1 MRTLTSAIALGSFV
15 VAAPGL
21 AQEQE
26 QEQEED
32 RGVVD
37 FAPGSTGRITAPLA
51 TIVDDAKRRGEA
63 MREELQPLAPAE
75 NAFEDVDFDNL
86 REKALNNPRVR
97 SLMGVGDES
106 GSGAGDEDQRYE
118 GSRVFLLASFSMPK
132 ESLRQ
137 MMSEA
142 NTYGLPIIFRGF
154 VNNSIY
160 ETQAALEDVFG
171 SVEGAVG
178 YSIDPTVF
186 TRFDVSAVPQ
196 VIAVQSDLDVCETH
210 GCEDDPVPPHDR
222 VKGNVPL
229 DFALRLI
236 AKNGDVAA
244 DEARR
249 LLGE

>member
-1 MRTLTSAIALGSFV
+1 MLRTLISAIALGSSL
-15 VAAPGL
+15 VALPGH
-21 AQEQE
+21 A

-32 RGVVD
+32 HGVVD
-37 FAPGSTGRITAPLA
+37 YAPGSTGRITAPLA

-63 MREELQPLAPAE
+63 LREELKPLAPAE

-97 SLMGVGDES
+97 SLMGVGDKR
-106 GSGAGDEDQRYE
+106 GFGAGGERQRYE
-118 GSRVFLLASFSMPK
+118 GSRIFLLASFSMPK

-154 VNNSIY
+154 VNNSVY
-160 ETQAALEDVFG
+160 DTQAALEEAFG
-171 SVEGAVG
+171 SVDDAVG
-178 YSIDPTVF
+178 FSIDPTVF
-186 TRFDVSAVPQ
+186 TRFEVAAVPQ
-196 VIAVQSDLDVCETH
+196 VIAVQSDLDVCETP
-210 GCEDDPVPPHDR
+210 GCEDDPMPPHDR

-229 DFALRLI
+229 EFALKLI
-236 AKNGDVAA
+236 ADNGDVAA